1 MGETMGRRRRDP
13 AIVDVFGMKPR
24 GKPGPKVLVYRDRRG
39 RFLEVMKIDKD
50 VELKTRK
57 RRRK

>member
-13 AIVDVFGMKPR
+13 AIVDVFRMKPR
-24 GKPGPKVLVYRDRRG
+24 GKRGPRVLVYRDRRG
-39 RFLEVMKIDKD
+39 RFLEVTKIDKD